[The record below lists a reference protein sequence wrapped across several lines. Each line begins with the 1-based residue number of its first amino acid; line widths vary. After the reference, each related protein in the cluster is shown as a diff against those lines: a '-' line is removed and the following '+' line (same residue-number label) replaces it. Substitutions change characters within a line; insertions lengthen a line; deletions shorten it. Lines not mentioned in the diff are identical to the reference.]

1 MSSQGYFYTPE
12 EQEQLTA
19 LQRKQA
25 YAKALLQSG
34 NQDPGA
40 GAYAGLRNAGS
51 SIMGAILANK
61 ADKQEQGL
69 TQAADSK
76 YTKDLGAFLSGT
88 YGQDTAAAA
97 PAPTP
102 SPQISNS
109 SGSGPEMA
117 PSGQGPQMP
126 PSGPAA
132 TVGGAPAPAGPTQPQ
147 APQGQPNSLQALVAT
162 GNPAL
167 MQQFGPSLL
176 NNQLDRSNKLW
187 ENSLPISAADQ
198 ERSKLQLQNQEAQA
212 QFANQLP
219 ATAYQQ
225 AEIAQQ
231 KATTGLGYAQ
241 LNKPQFVPY
250 GAPGYLS
257 GGKYTPLPN
266 AGGGAGVGAPD
277 ANSASAPVQLGLS
290 SKAYNLLTG
299 NTAALGPRDK
309 QAANAELDSFFARS
323 GLDPSSVKPQVQAY
337 SSAINMNTLKA
348 NTMDTL
354 AKEISGTVQN
364 YGPVID
370 KLTGGGN
377 LRIGNKGWEL
387 VGSAV
392 NDPTAQ
398 QAIVYLNQM
407 RADLAGFNAAS
418 GGKIGVHGQT
428 RTDNSDFEK
437 ADEVIKNG
445 LSSGGARALADAIEA
460 TRQKNVAV
468 AQQQVQEATRGMW
481 SALGIGANYD
491 ATHPK
496 PNGAPAPSGAAQQ
509 QGGGQPQQ
517 LSPQDAAKL
526 PPGTPFIG
534 QDGVARVRH

>member
-25 YAKALLQSG
+25 YARALLQSG
-34 NQDPGA
+34 NQDPGN

-61 ADKQEQGL
+61 ADKQERGL
-69 TQAADSK
+69 TQAAGSK

-88 YGQDTAAAA
+88 YGQDTASAAQ
-97 PAPTP
+97 APTP
-102 SPQISNS
+102 SSQISNS

-117 PSGQGPQMP
+117 PSGQGPQVP
-126 PSGPAA
+126 PSGPTA
-132 TVGGAPAPAGPTQPQ
+132 TAGGAPAPAGPTQPQ
-147 APQGQPNSLQALVAT
+147 APQGQPNPLQALVQT

-176 NNQLDRSNKLW
+176 NNQLERGNKLW
-187 ENSLPISAADQ
+187 ENSLPLSQAAQDQ
-198 ERSKLQLQNQEAQA
+198 GALSLKNQEAQA
-212 QFANQLP
+212 QFTNQLP

-231 KATTGLGYAQ
+231 RATTGLGYAQ

-250 GAPGYLS
+250 GAPGYLK
-257 GGKYTPLPN
+257 GGQYTALPVP
-266 AGGGAGVGAPD
+266 GGGAAGTGVGDPA
-277 ANSASAPVQLGLS
+277 SASAPVQLGLS
-290 SKAYNLLTG
+290 SRAYNLLTG

-323 GLDPSSVKPQVQAY
+323 GLDPSSAKPQVQAY

-370 KLTGGGN
+370 KLTGSGN

-445 LSSGGARALADAIEA
+445 LSSGGARALAGAVEA

-481 SALGIGANYD
+481 NALGIGANYD
-491 ATHPK
+491 ATHK
-496 PNGAPAPSGAAQQ
+496 PQLGAPSPAPP
-509 QGGGQPQQ
+509 QGGAQPQQ

-526 PPGTPFIG
+526 PPGTHFIG
-534 QDGVARVRH
+534 QDGVERVKH